1 MKMVNQIGYALSTI
15 QFFRAEFFAP
25 KYVFPCKFQLTQ
37 LVKFLIIE

>member
-25 KYVFPCKFQLTQ
+25 KYVFPCKFQLIQ
-37 LVKFLIIE
+37 LVKFFIVE